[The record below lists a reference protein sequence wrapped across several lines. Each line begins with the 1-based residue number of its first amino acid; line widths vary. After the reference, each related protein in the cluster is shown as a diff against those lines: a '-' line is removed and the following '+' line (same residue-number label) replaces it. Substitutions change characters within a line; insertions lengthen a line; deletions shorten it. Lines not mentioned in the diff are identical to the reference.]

1 MVVRPVRARARPVR
15 VRPVRGWAVL
25 LVPVS
30 ALAVTLMV
38 PVPALIVPMLALTV
52 VPMLALTVVTKL
64 ALTVVTK
71 LAVAAVPML
80 APAAVPM
87 LAPVVLMEMTV
98 LVPVGIVARGSHT
111 AASAVPCVRFA
122 RIIDLATQIVAAEI
136 EPVVRPARVSRPRR
150 RCRPASLRART
161 GGRKRTVKARIDRG
175 RLRPRRRWRTAAK
188 SRFFLK
194 KIVSDWAHIF

>member
-1 MVVRPVRARARPVR
+1 MVVPPVRARARPVR

-30 ALAVTLMV
+30 ALAATLMV

-52 VPMLALTVVTKL
+52 VPMLALAAVP
-64 ALTVVTK
+64 K
-71 LAVAAVPML
+71 LAV
-80 APAAVPM
+80 AAVPM
-87 LAPVVLMEMTV
+87 LAPVVLMEMAV